1 MGGAVAMLVRE
12 VMSTPAITVR
22 RTDPVRHAV
31 GVLHGNDI
39 TAAPVVD
46 EGGRLVGVVSELDLL
61 RGEFGPDPRAT
72 ARRLPLPEAPPPR
85 QVHEVMTDAGGVVT
99 VTETTDVTTAIELM
113 VGRRIKSLPVLRGE
127 EIVGMVSRRDLM
139 AMLAR
144 PDEELRAAVEAALRE
159 QYPSGPRWTVA
170 VRDGVAELRGP
181 GHEHAD
187 KIADVLARTVP
198 GVVRVRHAR

>member
-31 GVLHGNDI
+31 RVLHRNDI

-46 EGGRLVGVVSELDLL
+46 EGGRLVGVVSEMDLL

-72 ARRLPLPEAPPPR
+72 ARRLPLPEMPPPR
-85 QVHEVMTDAGGVVT
+85 QVHDVMTGAGEVVT

-139 AMLAR
+139 AMLTR
-144 PDEELRAAVEAALRE
+144 TDEELRAAVEAALRE
-159 QYPSGPRWTVA
+159 QYPFGPRWTVA
-170 VRDGVAELRGP
+170 VHDGVAELRGP
-181 GHEHAD
+181 RHEHAD

-198 GVVRVRHAR
+198 GIVRVRHPR